1 MVRESLQKSLR
12 PLAVGAMC
20 NSFIWLA
27 TMLSAQKVFAQFTP
41 LGHEG
46 NDGDI
51 TTSPVEGLVPGN
63 WQTFAADI

>member
-1 MVRESLQKSLR
+1 MVRESLQKSFR
-12 PLAVGAMC
+12 PLAVVAMC

-51 TTSPVEGLVPGN
+51 TVPLLVEQILFRTGYV
-63 WQTFAADI
+63 D

>member
-12 PLAVGAMC
+12 PLAVGAVC

-51 TTSPVEGLVPGN
+51 TVPLLVEQILFRTGYV
-63 WQTFAADI
+63 D

>member
-51 TTSPVEGLVPGN
+51 TVPLLAEQILFRTGYV
-63 WQTFAADI
+63 D

>member
-51 TTSPVEGLVPGN
+51 TVPLLVEQILFRTGYV
-63 WQTFAADI
+63 D

>member
-51 TTSPVEGLVPGN
+51 TVTLLVEQILFRTGYV
-63 WQTFAADI
+63 D

>member
-27 TMLSAQKVFAQFTP
+27 TMLSAQKVFAQLTP

-51 TTSPVEGLVPGN
+51 TAPLLVEQILFRTGYV
-63 WQTFAADI
+63 D

>member
-46 NDGDI
+46 NNDGDI
-51 TTSPVEGLVPGN
+51 TVPLLVEQILFRTGYV
-63 WQTFAADI
+63 D

>member
-1 MVRESLQKSLR
+1 MVRESLQKSLC

-51 TTSPVEGLVPGN
+51 TVPLLVEQILFRTGYV
-63 WQTFAADI
+63 D

>member
-51 TTSPVEGLVPGN
+51 TEPLLVEQILFRTGYV
-63 WQTFAADI
+63 D